1 MQLNFGSQGS
11 SRAGISLILSIPEEV
26 VMSIRVALAVASMCL
41 FGLAGAA
48 SAADNRIE
56 YILSLK
62 K

>member
-1 MQLNFGSQGS
+1 
-11 SRAGISLILSIPEEV
+11 
-26 VMSIRVALAVASMCL
+26 MSIRVALAVASMCL